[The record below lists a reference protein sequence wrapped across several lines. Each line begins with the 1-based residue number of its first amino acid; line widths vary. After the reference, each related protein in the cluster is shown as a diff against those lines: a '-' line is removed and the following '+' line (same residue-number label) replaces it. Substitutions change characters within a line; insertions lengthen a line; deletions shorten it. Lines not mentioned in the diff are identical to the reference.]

1 MASTMISP
9 ATMSIPESTVLENW
23 RYMHP
28 DNTNVVILVSYN
40 PEASYNYQY
49 EAVIAASRNQGC
61 KIFLKASCPG
71 SHEAALRSLLYKT
84 SIMMDGLLKGV
95 PVQRLQVKSIGQ
107 ATTNAKAISGKETTQ
122 GIDELEQSLEEV
134 EMKRLHKALGH
145 VIDLASRNLLLIT
158 SKQQVLISNSSM
170 ASLLALAIKILGF
183 SLQSPQTISL
193 EATTHVDLRAQIF
206 ENWRYLHPTATKD
219 AIIVL
224 TLKGRLWGQWYLAI
238 ITEGCARNGKIFVV
252 SDPRENIELALHALL
267 DATGDKINKMLYK
280 RYESS
285 LESKS

>member
-1 MASTMISP
+1 MI
-9 ATMSIPESTVLENW
+9 ENW

-49 EAVIAASRNQGC
+49 EAVIAEDRSQGC

-71 SHEAALRSLLYKT
+71 SHE
-84 SIMMDGLLKGV
+84 
-95 PVQRLQVKSIGQ
+95 RLQVKSIGQ

-145 VIDLASRNLLLIT
+145 VIDLASINT
-158 SKQQVLISNSSM
+158 SKQQVLISNFSM

-193 EATTHVDLRAQIF
+193 EATTHVDLRAQIL
-206 ENWRYLHPTATKD
+206 EIWRYLHPTATND

-238 ITEGCARNGKIFVV
+238 ITEGCTRNGKIFVV

>member
-28 DNTNVVILVSYN
+28 DNTNVVVLVSYN

-49 EAVIAASRNQGC
+49 EAVIAEDRSQGC

-71 SHEAALRSLLYKT
+71 SHEVALRSLLYKT

-145 VIDLASRNLLLIT
+145 VIDLASINT
-158 SKQQVLISNSSM
+158 SKQQVLISNFSM

-193 EATTHVDLRAQIF
+193 EATTRVDLRAQIF
-206 ENWRYLHPTATKD
+206 EIWRYLHPTATND